1 MPWSN
6 NQNGGGGGGGGWKG
20 GGGGG
25 GPWGQGPGGGG
36 GGGQPPDIEEML
48 RRSQDRMKQVMG
60 GGGGIPGWLLFLAAA
75 IGAAVVGFYAFTFQV
90 NPGEQ
95 GIVMRFGQFVRQEG
109 AGLHFR
115 LPYPVEEVLLP
126 KVTKENIV
134 EVGMRSQSSQRES
147 RFSTTGKPTDMPEES
162 LMLTA
167 DENIVD
173 IDFVVLW
180 FIDNAEQYLFNIANA
195 DQTVKDVAESAM
207 REIIGKSKI
216 GDVLAPGREP
226 IEIAVKGLMQ
236 QTLDTY
242 KAGVKITQVKIQ
254 QAQAPAQVRAAFEDV
269 ISALQDRDRA
279 QNEARGYANKI
290 IPEARGEAQRILQGA
305 QGYKEQSIADAT
317 GQTARFISVY
327 EQYKKA
333 PEVTR
338 KRMYLETMEGV
349 MGGADKIIIDGKAGQ
364 GVVPYLPLDQLTG
377 KNKPSEGAN

>member
-1 MPWSN
+1 MPWSD
-6 NQNGGGGGGGGWKG
+6 QNGGGGGGWKG
-20 GGGGG
+20 GKGSGG
-25 GPWGQGPGGGG
+25 GPWGQGGGGN
-36 GGGQPPDIEEML
+36 QPPDIEDML
-48 RRSQDRMKQVMG
+48 KRSQDRMKQVMQG
-60 GGGGIPGWLLFLAAA
+60 GGGGGVPGFLIFLAAA
-75 IGAAVVGFYAFTFQV
+75 AAAALTAFYAFTFQV

-115 LPYPVEEVLLP
+115 WPYPVEEVLLP

-134 EVGMRSQSSQRES
+134 EVGMRTQASQQES
-147 RFSTTGKPTDMPEES
+147 RFSTSAQTRDMPEES

-180 FIDNAEQYLFNIANA
+180 FIDDAEKYLFNIQNP

-226 IEIAVKGLMQ
+226 IEIAVKALMQ
-236 QTLDTY
+236 ETLNSY
-242 KAGVKITQVKIQ
+242 KAGVKITQIKIQ
-254 QAQAPAQVRAAFEDV
+254 QAQAPAQVRASFEDV

-279 QNEARGYANKI
+279 QNEARGYANKV
-290 IPEARGEAQRILQGA
+290 IPEARGEAQRILQAA

-317 GQTARFISVY
+317 GQTARFLSVY
-327 EQYKKA
+327 EQYKKS

-349 MGGADKIIIDGKAGQ
+349 MGGADKIIIDSKSGQ
-364 GVVPYLPLDQLTG
+364 GVVPYLPLDQLTT
-377 KNKPSEGAN
+377 KPKTTEGAN

>member
-1 MPWSN
+1 
-6 NQNGGGGGGGGWKG
+6 
-20 GGGGG
+20 
-25 GPWGQGPGGGG
+25 
-36 GGGQPPDIEEML
+36 
-48 RRSQDRMKQVMG
+48 
-60 GGGGIPGWLLFLAAA
+60 
-75 IGAAVVGFYAFTFQV
+75 
-90 NPGEQ
+90 
-95 GIVMRFGQFVRQEG
+95 
-109 AGLHFR
+109 
-115 LPYPVEEVLLP
+115 
-126 KVTKENIV
+126 
-134 EVGMRSQSSQRES
+134 
-147 RFSTTGKPTDMPEES
+147 
-162 LMLTA
+162 
-167 DENIVD
+167 
-173 IDFVVLW
+173 
-180 FIDNAEQYLFNIANA
+180 
-195 DQTVKDVAESAM
+195 VKDVAESAM

>member
-6 NQNGGGGGGGGWKG
+6 NNGGSGGGWKGGSG

-25 GPWGQGPGGGG
+25 GPWGQGPGGN
-36 GGGQPPDIEEML
+36 QPPDIEDML
-48 RRSQDRMKQVMG
+48 KRSQDRVKQVMRG
-60 GGGGIPGWLLFLAAA
+60 GGGVPGGLLFLAAA
-75 IGAAVVGFYAFTFQV
+75 IAAAVVGFYGFFFQV

-95 GIVMRFGQFVRQEG
+95 GIVLRFGQFIRQEG

-115 LPYPVEEVLLP
+115 WPYPIEEVQLLN
-126 KVTKENIV
+126 VTKENIV
-134 EVGMRSQSSQRES
+134 EVGTRSPLNQLREQRYTPASSTR
-147 RFSTTGKPTDMPEES
+147 DIPEES

-180 FIDNAEQYLFNIANA
+180 SIANA
-195 DQTVKDVAESAM
+195 ENYLFSIENPDQTVKDVAESGM
-207 REIIGKSKI
+207 REVIGKSKI

-226 IEIAVKGLMQ
+226 IEIAVKALMQ
-236 QTLDTY
+236 EVLDSY
-242 KAGVKITQVKIQ
+242 KSGVKINQIKIQ

-269 ISALQDRDRA
+269 ISAIQDRDRA
-279 QNEARGYANKI
+279 QNEARGYANKV
-290 IPEARGEAQRILQGA
+290 IPEARGEAQRILQAA

-317 GQTARFISVY
+317 GQTARFLSVY

-333 PEVTR
+333 PDVTR

-349 MGGADKIIIDGKAGQ
+349 LGGSDKFIIDSKAGS
-364 GVVPYLPLDQLTG
+364 GVVPYLPLDQF
-377 KNKPSEGAN
+377 NRKPKTAEGDN